1 MPTELHEN
9 KTPDDETIRH
19 YIDKLFAAHLNLA
32 TANGRILI
40 IMLVLSIVL
49 LGVSGGV
56 VSAEGK
62 LAVAGFA
69 VKVPLAVFLTSA
81 AVFLGVAA
89 ATRPSAD
96 YHERLY
102 TREINRLYKSIGF
115 EDRTQYGR
123 RVYPLRTTNVVYP
136 ILQSFRP
143 EHFHESQSARD
154 RNDRAGSIFNVLVWF
169 TYAVLPMAAVTGTG
183 FKVAELLRESRL
195 GWVWILFILL
205 ALSTCALAWVLERK
219 TLREERELDSSFDAT
234 QRARV
239 FAIQL
244 LTTFLVGGAI
254 GLFVAKVLGSP

>member
-1 MPTELHEN
+1 MPTESHED
-9 KTPDDETIRH
+9 KTADAETIRH

-32 TANGRILI
+32 IANDRILI

-49 LGVSGGV
+49 LGVSGGIA
-56 VSAEGK
+56 SAEGK
-62 LAVAGFA
+62 LAVAGFG

-81 AVFLGVAA
+81 AVFLGVLA
-89 ATRPSAD
+89 ATRSSAD

-115 EDRTQYGR
+115 KDRTQEGR
-123 RVYPLRTTNVVYP
+123 RVYPLRTTSAVYP

-143 EHFHESQSARD
+143 EHFDEPQSARHQKD
-154 RNDRAGSIFNVLVWF
+154 PAEPIFMLLVWF
-169 TYAVLPMAAVTGTG
+169 TYAVLPMAAVIATG
-183 FKVAELLRESRL
+183 FKVAELLRESKL

-205 ALSTCALAWVLERK
+205 ALSGCALAWVLERQE
-219 TLREERELDSSFDAT
+219 LCEELKRDAT
-234 QRARV
+234 RRSGV

-244 LTTFLVGGAI
+244 LITFLAGGAI